1 MFISTVSLSHF
12 HPTKSFFVS
21 ASCGLKAEKILENQI
36 KMLALLGLG
45 SQNSLAPTN
54 FTNKLI
60 PNLFGRP
67 CPRFQLMLGH
77 KGEVGKQ
84 WQLFLL
90 QNEPPLIYIE
100 VWGVEVL
107 LFQLLSSAQGCIL
120 AASCTMFSE
129 ILRNLSSSRTIACEF
144 TEFHGET
151 NLWISSH
158 QILRLGRL
166 VVSMSF

>member
-36 KMLALLGLG
+36 KKLALLGLG

-60 PNLFGRP
+60 PNLFGLP

-84 WQLFLL
+84 WQFFF
-90 QNEPPLIYIE
+90 YK
-100 VWGVEVL
+100 
-107 LFQLLSSAQGCIL
+107 
-120 AASCTMFSE
+120 
-129 ILRNLSSSRTIACEF
+129 
-144 TEFHGET
+144 T
-151 NLWISSH
+151 NLPY
-158 QILRLGRL
+158 LT
-166 VVSMSF
+166 

>member
-1 MFISTVSLSHF
+1 M
-12 HPTKSFFVS
+12 
-21 ASCGLKAEKILENQI
+21 ENQI
-36 KMLALLGLG
+36 KKLALLGLG

-60 PNLFGRP
+60 PKLFGLP

-77 KGEVGKQ
+77 KGEVGQQ

-107 LFQLLSSAQGCIL
+107 LFSAPKLGSGLHLGGIL
-120 AASCTMFSE
+120 ESLRFHQNCHRHPLPPKTPVLHNV
-129 ILRNLSSSRTIACEF
+129 LRNLAQPFQLQDNRLRIHGVSRCN
-144 TEFHGET
+144 G
-151 NLWISSH
+151 ISGFPA
-158 QILRLGRL
+158 IRL
-166 VVSMSF
+166 SD